1 MILLGRAGAGCAKM
15 GRVAMLVF
23 TIDVGG
29 EVDEVVRATA
39 AEINWPT
46 VAGTTTLPLV
56 GKRSLVRIAYQ
67 KYKLNT
73 YIRDY

>member
-1 MILLGRAGAGCAKM
+1 M

-56 GKRSLVRIAYQ
+56 GKRSLVRIA
-67 KYKLNT
+67 
-73 YIRDY
+73 